1 MIEVASFVGVS
12 YTGKSTLTEGVAER
26 LQLEGIGTVIIKKD
40 TAMKVLGQER
50 YGIDDTTGG
59 YSIKGFLRHGQ
70 IPSADLHS
78 WMNKQIAS
86 SLQMGHVAL
95 LEGGTRTRSAQ
106 AETLEGIT
114 LDEDGLRIFLMD
126 LPFGEVIKRARKR
139 RQQSRRYDD
148 MLPVALAKLHGQ
160 YRGAHSPDAPQ
171 EHDADVTVLDAM
183 RQPEELVD
191 AVVREI
197 LESRAA

>member
-1 MIEVASFVGVS
+1 MIEVVSFVGVS
-12 YTGKSTLTEGVAER
+12 YTGKSTLAEGVAER
-26 LQLEGIGTVIIKKD
+26 LCLEGINADIIKKD
-40 TAMKVLGQER
+40 DAMKALGQER
-50 YGIDDTTGG
+50 YGAGDATGG
-59 YSIKGFLRHGQ
+59 YSIKGFLRHGR

-78 WMNKQIAS
+78 WMNKKITS

-114 LDEDGLRIFLMD
+114 LDDDGLRIFLMD

-139 RQQSRRYDD
+139 REQSGRYDD
-148 MLPVALAKLHGQ
+148 MLPVALAKLQGQ

-171 EHDADVTVLDAM
+171 AHDADVTVLDASWH
-183 RQPEELVD
+183 PEELVD
-191 AVVREI
+191 VAVSEI